1 MNKAQTG
8 SERKPVEIKE
18 DQSILESI
26 NDYYSR
32 N

>member
-1 MNKAQTG
+1 MQKAQTG
-8 SERKPVEIKE
+8 TNRKPVEIKE
-18 DQSILESI
+18 DQSILQSI